1 MIQPREEKLL
11 GNTYLLISYC
21 VLGLGVEGVSLFSDL
36 KGHGTYYEYRRSL
49 EVGEDIYVIRS
60 RKRQQ

>member
-21 VLGLGVEGVSLFSDL
+21 ILGLGVEGGSLFSDMEHTMNREGAW
-36 KGHGTYYEYRRSL
+36 K
-49 EVGEDIYVIRS
+49 
-60 RKRQQ
+60 

>member
-36 KGHGTYYEYRRSL
+36 ERDMKHTMNIEGAW
-49 EVGEDIYVIRS
+49 
-60 RKRQQ
+60 K